1 MWELMRLEIKK
12 VPLKPHAAGLLAAN
26 LMIFLLSVFTSGL
39 LTAGGEGSVL
49 PEGSLFRPDTVTLAA
64 MLVRA
69 VLIVW
74 EAVLISVYVIEEYRN
89 GTIGVLFTYPVSR
102 TELIMAKLFLICGI
116 SFMFHV
122 LSNVFQY
129 AGICLAAEYFDFVTF
144 RVGNILVQM
153 VIIISAVLLG
163 LFPLYVGMMKKSTIA
178 TVVSSVA
185 IAAIVSNSQGSSAG
199 LLSIPAAAMIFGI
212 TGIIFSAAAMK
223 KMMLSDLSN

>member
-1 MWELMRLEIKK
+1 
-12 VPLKPHAAGLLAAN
+12 G
-26 LMIFLLSVFTSGL
+26 
-39 LTAGGEGSVL
+39 
-49 PEGSLFRPDTVTLAA
+49 
-64 MLVRA
+64 
-69 VLIVW
+69 
-74 EAVLISVYVIEEYRN
+74 
-89 GTIGVLFTYPVSR
+89 
-102 TELIMAKLFLICGI
+102 
-116 SFMFHV
+116 
-122 LSNVFQY
+122 FQY